1 MEEKKPVAA
10 PFDGAQIRGVIFD
23 MDGLMF
29 DTETMFLKV
38 LPEIGMANGYDIPP
52 AAARA
57 MMG

>member
-10 PFDGAQIRGVIFD
+10 LFDGAQIRGVIFD

-38 LPEIGMANGYDIPP
+38 LPEIGMANGYDILRRQPGP
-52 AAARA
+52 
-57 MMG
+57 